1 MRKIIQIQVLPA
13 DAESA
18 SNRLFALCD
27 DGSLWLWASQAADG
41 WQPLPPIPAAF
52 PDAVADTVNKP
63 AQAGARWTA
72 EDDTQLAQLWY
83 EAQLDVARIA
93 AEVQRSEGAIVS
105 RLVKLDFFA
114 SSEDARAANR
124 LRRKTPVDS
133 TPD

>member
-1 MRKIIQIQVLPA
+1 LRKIIQIQVLPA
-13 DAESA
+13 DAEST
-18 SNRLFALCD
+18 SNRLCALCE
-27 DGSLWLWASQAADG
+27 DGPLWLWAPQAEDG
-41 WQPLPPIPAAF
+41 WQPLPPIPATY

-83 EAQLDVARIA
+83 EAQLDIARIA
-93 AEVQRSEGAIVS
+93 AQVQRSEDAIMS

-124 LRRKTPVDS
+124 LRRKTPTDS